1 MLTDASGLK
10 GVSGMTVRSFS
21 RALLA
26 LAVLFAVAWTSGYVG
41 IKVGRLYEQNRLCCE
56 IPRARNLRVAWQE
69 MLGLRTFY
77 SQIGQ
82 DKWVLERVFPE
93 VKDGFFL
100 DVGSADGTL
109 LSNTKALEER
119 GWRGV
124 CIDPFPKNMED
135 RTCHM
140 LKEVVFSEMGKT
152 IQFQASGDVGGV
164 RDTLGK
170 WKGEALG
177 APTVEF
183 TTVTLADILERTKAP
198 QLIHFISLDIEG
210 AELEALK
217 GFPFDRYKI
226 GALAVEHNDEEP
238 KRSQIEAL
246 MRRHGYRRIH
256 SWYQD
261 DYYLPERR
269 R

>member
-1 MLTDASGLK
+1 MTARLLT
-10 GVSGMTVRSFS
+10 

-26 LAVLFAVAWTSGYVG
+26 LSILIVVAWTSGYVG

-56 IPRARNLRVAWQE
+56 IPRSRNLRVAWRE
-69 MLGLRTFY
+69 MLGLQKYY

-82 DKWVLERVFPE
+82 DKWVLERVFPD
-93 VKDGFFL
+93 VTDGFFL

-109 LSNTKALEER
+109 LSNSKALEER
-119 GWRGV
+119 GWRGI

-135 RTCHM
+135 RRCRM
-140 LKEVVFSEMGKT
+140 LKEVVFSETGKT
-152 IQFQASGDVGGV
+152 VQFQASGDVGGV
-164 RDTLGK
+164 KDTLGK

-177 APTVEF
+177 AATVEF
-183 TTVTLADILERTKAP
+183 TTVTLRDILETTRAP
-198 QLIHFISLDIEG
+198 QFIHFISLDIEG

-217 GFPFDRYKI
+217 GFPFDKHRI

-238 KRSQIEAL
+238 KRSEIERL
-246 MRRHGYRRIH
+246 MKAHGYRRIH

-269 R
+269 

>member
-1 MLTDASGLK
+1 MML
-10 GVSGMTVRSFS
+10 RSLT
-21 RALLA
+21 RGLLA
-26 LAVLFAVAWTSGYVG
+26 LFVLGLVATGSGYVAF
-41 IKVGRLYEQNRLCCE
+41 KVGRQYERNRMCCDT
-56 IPRARNLRVAWQE
+56 PRPRNLWLSMRELMGQS
-69 MLGLRTFY
+69 RFY

-82 DKWVLERVFPE
+82 DKWVLETVFPN

-100 DVGSADGTL
+100 DVGSGDGTA

-119 GWRGV
+119 GWRGI
-124 CIDPFPKNMED
+124 CIDPFPKNMEG
-135 RTCHM
+135 RTCQM
-140 LKEVVFSEMGKT
+140 LKEVVFSESGKRM
-152 IQFQASGDVGGV
+152 QFQASGDVGGI

-183 TTVTLADILERTKAP
+183 TTVTLRDVLESTRAP

-217 GFPFDRYKI
+217 AFPFDKYKI
-226 GALAVEHNDEEP
+226 GAMAVEHNDEEP
-238 KRSQIEAL
+238 KRTEIEAL
-246 MRRHGYRRIH
+246 MRRHGYRRVH

-261 DYYLPERR
+261 DFYLPDRSR
-269 R
+269 